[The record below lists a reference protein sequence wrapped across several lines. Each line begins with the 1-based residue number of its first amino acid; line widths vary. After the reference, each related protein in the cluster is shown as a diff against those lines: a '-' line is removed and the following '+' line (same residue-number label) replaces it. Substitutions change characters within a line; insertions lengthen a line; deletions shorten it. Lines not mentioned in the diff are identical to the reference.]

1 MNIGIEFFFKFGFG
15 SVKCKLQANWA
26 YETKNIILLLILYL
40 ILHPEIVII
49 YIIILSKFI
58 NYFNGLLK
66 HCSLSFLYQ
75 WSLSKVVFFKSL
87 SFIYQDSNHMG
98 QEGDHSSNFPI
109 YCKNLYLV
117 SLIDYCSF
125 LTFSLTCQCIQCLCT

>member
-1 MNIGIEFFFKFGFG
+1 MKQ
-15 SVKCKLQANWA
+15 KTL
-26 YETKNIILLLILYL
+26 LLLILYL

-49 YIIILSKFI
+49 YIIIFSKVI

-87 SFIYQDSNHMG
+87 SFIYQDSNQMG
-98 QEGDHSSNFPI
+98 QQGDQSSSFRIVRI
-109 YCKNLYLV
+109 YILSV
-117 SLIDYCSF
+117 
-125 LTFSLTCQCIQCLCT
+125 